1 MNEREIYRIIDA
13 NANRAREGLRVVE
26 EVTRFVLDEPQFTAR
41 LKDVRHHI
49 AEALK
54 GFPAVKL
61 LSARNSR
68 EDVGRELYQRE
79 EMEREG
85 CREIIRANMVRG
97 QEALRALEE
106 FSKLVDSGAGKIFK
120 NLRFRLYS
128 LEKEIGRSLAIK
140 DKEQDI
146 RKWNLYVMLDR
157 ELIGARDPLEI
168 SRAVAAAGVRVIQ
181 WRDKEGSSREIFKV
195 VYQLMQCNTLK
206 DIDVIINDKV
216 DITLATEAD
225 GVHLG
230 QDDLPLAEA
239 RNLLGEKIIGISTH
253 GLEEAVR
260 AEKEGA
266 DYVALGPIFPT
277 QTKKDAG
284 SPLGVKKIREVRQA
298 IRIPLVAVGGI
309 NETNIGEVAAAGADA
324 VAVSS
329 AVLKAKDITV
339 ATKRLLMK
347 LTTKARN

>member
-26 EVTRFVLDEPQFTAR
+26 EATRFVLDEPQFTAH
-41 LKDVRHHI
+41 LKDIRHHI

-54 GFPAVKL
+54 GFPVAKL
-61 LSARNSR
+61 LFARNSR
-68 EDVGRELYQRE
+68 EDVGRELEQRE
-79 EMEREG
+79 EMERKG

-106 FSKLVDSGAGKIFK
+106 FSKLVDSGAGKRFK

-128 LEKEIGRSLAIK
+128 LEKELGRSLAVK
-140 DKEQDI
+140 DREEDI
-146 RKWNLYVMLDR
+146 RQWKLYVMLDR
-157 ELIGARDPLEI
+157 ELLGARDPLEI
-168 SRAVAAAGVRVIQ
+168 SRAVVAAGVRVIQ
-181 WRDKEGSSREIFKV
+181 WRDKEGSSRETFKV
-195 VYQLMQCNTLK
+195 VSQLIQCNALK

-216 DITLATEAD
+216 DIALAAEAD

-253 GLEEAVR
+253 GLEEAIR

-284 SPLGVKKIREVRQA
+284 SPLGVEKIREVRQA
-298 IRIPLVAVGGI
+298 IRIPLVAIGGI

-324 VAVSS
+324 VAVAS
-329 AVLKAKDITV
+329 AILKAKDV
-339 ATKRLLMK
+339 AAA
-347 LTTKARN
+347 ARGLISKFKTL